1 MGNMNMG
8 NRNNMN
14 MNNMGNMNMGN
25 MNMGNN
31 NMNMGNMGN
40 MGNMNIGNMNN
51 MGNMNM
57 GNMNTMGNMNPSGM
71 NMRGMGQMNMG
82 NNPSAAGRGRGRGN
96 TNLQNRL
103 RGTTAE
109 VGYSDNANKLACVF
123 RKYRAHFFSKCYKKQ
138 LTNYFSKFCPGRNC
152 PKGWRRIVFEVYF
165 GNDKSDRQKIIGV
178 ENGGRKAYCSDGAL
192 GIVEND
198 TSRSPNVEAR

>member
-1 MGNMNMG
+1 
-8 NRNNMN
+8 
-14 MNNMGNMNMGN
+14 
-25 MNMGNN
+25 
-31 NMNMGNMGN
+31 
-40 MGNMNIGNMNN
+40 
-51 MGNMNM
+51 
-57 GNMNTMGNMNPSGM
+57 M

-82 NNPSAAGRGRGRGN
+82 NNPSAGRGRGRGN

-109 VGYSDNANKLACVF
+109 VGYSDSPNKLACVF
-123 RKYRAHFFSKCYKKQ
+123 RKYRAHFFLSVTKTT
-138 LTNYFSKFCPGRNC
+138 TNFFLNLCPGRNC

-178 ENGGRKAYCSDGAL
+178 KNGGRKAYCSDGAL